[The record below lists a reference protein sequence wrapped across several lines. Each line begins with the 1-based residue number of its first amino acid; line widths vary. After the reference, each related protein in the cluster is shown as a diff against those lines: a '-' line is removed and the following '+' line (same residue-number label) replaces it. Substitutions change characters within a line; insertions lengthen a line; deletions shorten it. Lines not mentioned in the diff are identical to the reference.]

1 MSLQLKHYLFL
12 CQQSLTSTSGAIK
25 STANRLFVFWIVAY
39 AAWPSQISPEPEVP
53 RVEIEKQAVDEI
65 VELTNFQEEV
75 ARKIEHVLREEG
87 FDKPEIQAAI
97 INGIA
102 ESQLDPSAVGDH
114 GNSHGV
120 FQLNKNGLGNKMK
133 REDMHDVE
141 TATRRVARAMRKSE
155 EMMHDIER
163 GASVEEL
170 TATFCV
176 HIMRPS
182 NKMRKAK
189 IRAQSARK
197 MVVNT

>member
-25 STANRLFVFWIVAY
+25 GTANRLFFIW
-39 AAWPSQISPEPEVP
+39 AAIYLVTPAQIGVEPEIPQEAYVP
-53 RVEIEKQAVDEI
+53 LAVDEI
-65 VELTNFQEEV
+65 NDLTVSQEEV
-75 ARKIEHVLREEG
+75 AREIERVLREEG
-87 FDKPEIQAAI
+87 FEKPEIQAAI
-97 INGIA
+97 INGLA
-102 ESQLDPSAVGDH
+102 ESDLDPSAVGDH
-114 GNSHGV
+114 GNSRGV

-141 TATRRVARAMRKSE
+141 IATRRVAIAMRKSDS
-155 EMMHDIER
+155 MMREIDR
-163 GASVEEL
+163 GASVEQL

-189 IRAQSARK
+189 IRAESARK